1 MLKLE
6 MPFQEKRILLHSCC
20 APCSSA
26 ILECMLQNDLQ
37 PTIFYF
43 NPNIYPLEEY
53 EIRKAEAKRYAKS
66 QGVPFVDADYD
77 HESWLSAIKGLENQ
91 PEKGTR
97 CLECFRI
104 RLLATALYA
113 REHGFGV
120 FTTTLASSRWKSLPQ
135 INQAGTD
142 AEKAVPGV
150 RFWDQ
155 NWRRGGLQER
165 RNQLLKEN
173 GFYNQN
179 YCGCEFSLRARLEKE
194 QAEPKQVLGSGC
206 SQA

>member
-1 MLKLE
+1 MFKLE
-6 MPFQEKRILLHSCC
+6 IPFKEKSILLHSCC

-26 ILECMLQNDLQ
+26 ILECMLQNGLQ
-37 PTIFYF
+37 PTVFYF

-53 EIRKAEAKRYAKS
+53 EIRKAEAKRYAHS
-66 QGVPFVDADYD
+66 QDVPFVDADYD
-77 HESWLSAIKGLENQ
+77 HESWLSLIKGLEGQ
-91 PEKGTR
+91 PERGMR

-120 FTTTLASSRWKSLPQ
+120 FTTTLASSRWKSLAQ
-135 INQAGTD
+135 INQAGMD

-165 RNQLLKEN
+165 RNQLLREN

-179 YCGCEFSLRARLEKE
+179 YCGCEFSLKARLEKE
-194 QAEPKQVLGSGC
+194 AEDQKSKD
-206 SQA
+206 